1 MAFDLIRGSARCVA
15 TLVHYGSGAR
25 RCPHPTRLR
34 RPTFPLG
41 EGSVN
46 AVQTCNAVP
55 SYDTWYYSKPSLG
68 GKVAAKQTNEGHLP
82 QALRCVLR
90 QHRTMRYH
98 RSNYL
103 AKPDTISHLLPGA

>member
-46 AVQTCNAVP
+46 AVQTCNVVP
-55 SYDTWYYSKPSLG
+55 SYDIWHYSKPSLG
-68 GKVAAKQTNEGHLP
+68 VKLSRGQFDSVKSSLNKGGCEADG
-82 QALRCVLR
+82 
-90 QHRTMRYH
+90 
-98 RSNYL
+98 
-103 AKPDTISHLLPGA
+103 